1 MIVKKQKRK
10 NRGWLLLVGA
20 FVLLGFIEYVEA
32 DKKYG
37 VYLTDPQWGI
47 RIEQIEA
54 AKAYLSSSDFPPRLI
69 LPLIDSLTSFQ
80 NEIRKQVIPQL
91 PKTRPQPQPLP
102 KKDTIPK

>member
-32 DKKYG
+32 EKKYP
-37 VYLTDPQWGI
+37 VYFTDPEWGRKI
-47 RIEQIEA
+47 NELEFI
-54 AKAYLSSSDFPPRLI
+54 KGVLDNSDVPSRDVKFIKDSI
-69 LPLIDSLTSFQ
+69 LTKFQ
-80 NEIRKQVIPQL
+80 NQIRQQVVPQL
-91 PKTRPQPQPLP
+91 PKQQP